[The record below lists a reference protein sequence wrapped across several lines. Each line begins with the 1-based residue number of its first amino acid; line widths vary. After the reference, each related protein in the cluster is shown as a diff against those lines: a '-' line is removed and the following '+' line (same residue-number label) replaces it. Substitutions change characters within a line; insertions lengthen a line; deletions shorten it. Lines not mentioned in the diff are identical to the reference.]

1 MSHDD
6 NETLGVRT
14 RLGHAWGEIL
24 LATRRHTSGDSQR
37 LQSDDQVVEH
47 IDLMQ
52 QAEKRRIARLA
63 AQASDY
69 YGENRV
75 KVGIAGALLALLTFL
90 GFRRFTNRNKS

>member
-6 NETLGVRT
+6 DETLGVRT
-14 RLGHAWGEIL
+14 RLGHAWGEVL
-24 LATRRHTSGDSQR
+24 LATRRRAGNNSQ
-37 LQSDDQVVEH
+37 QPPPDDCVES

-63 AQASDY
+63 TQASDF

-75 KVGIAGALLALLTFL
+75 KVGAAGIVLAILTFL
-90 GFRRFTNRNKS
+90 GFRRYSNRNKS